1 MDAFSRSLGDTVR
14 FYRNKLGLTQLQLVD
29 RIHIE
34 KRTILN
40 IENYKA
46 NPKMEILYPLI
57 RELQINPISI
67 FYPEN
72 DASIDISTQFQMF
85 LSQCSSHEISFLYAV
100 CQGVLDALRSEDKVS
115 TVE

>member
-1 MDAFSRSLGDTVR
+1 MDNFSRSLGDTVR
-14 FYRNKLGLTQLQLVD
+14 FYRKKLGLTQNELAE
-29 RIHIE
+29 RIHVE

-57 RELQINPISI
+57 RELQANPMSI

-72 DASIDISTQFQMF
+72 GASLDISTQFQMF
-85 LSQCSSHEISFLYAV
+85 LSQCSAHEISFLYAV
-100 CQGVLDALRSEDKVS
+100 CQGVLDALRSENKVP
-115 TVE
+115 TVQ

>member
-1 MDAFSRSLGDTVR
+1 MDVFSRSLGDTVR
-14 FYRNKLGLTQLQLVD
+14 FYRNKHGLTQLQLAD

-67 FYPEN
+67 FYPES
-72 DASIDISTQFQMF
+72 DASIVISTQFQMF
-85 LSQCSSHEISFLYAV
+85 LSQCNSHEVSFLYAV
-100 CQGVLDALRSEDKVS
+100 CQGVLDALRSDSKVQ
-115 TVE
+115 TTK